1 MKQATALLIIALLMA
16 STAEA
21 QKRKKQTPPT
31 RPRTVAKDP
40 PKPAG
45 PRVIGATVVVTTKN
59 GDQIK
64 GELLDLSA
72 YSVKIRA
79 DRLESTL
86 ALEAISGIA
95 FDSSAIPG
103 SMKAAGD
110 GKSATSPD
118 EFARDARTVLG
129 ALDSMTADS
138 TDYTEF
144 GRALSE
150 LRNKVEYFIQ
160 KYSLTENTTEARL
173 VALAGGAM
181 TDYAWSRTVWT
192 LKLGRSSNDTVEES
206 DAPILGDAFALYPE
220 LRSASVGGP
229 KYSADKLIGG
239 LWKRAIEKT
248 NKARELLK

>member
-1 MKQATALLIIALLMA
+1 MKQATALMIIAFLLT

-21 QKRKKQTPPT
+21 QKRKKPTPPT

-40 PKPAG
+40 PKAAS
-45 PRVIGATVVVTTKN
+45 PRIIGTTVVVTTKN

-86 ALEAISGIA
+86 ALEALSAIS
-95 FDSSAIPG
+95 FDSTAVPV
-103 SMKAAGD
+103 SMKSAGD

-129 ALDSMTADS
+129 ALDAMTAGNM
-138 TDYTEF
+138 DYTEF

-150 LRNKVEYFIQ
+150 LRNKVEYFVQ
-160 KYSLTENTTEARL
+160 KYSVTENLTEARV

-206 DAPILGDAFALYPE
+206 DSPVLGDALALYPE
-220 LRSASVGGP
+220 LHSAGTGGT
-229 KYSADKLIGG
+229 KYAADKLIAG
-239 LWKRAIEKT
+239 LWKRAIEKA